1 MIGDIIVNMQ
11 HITMEFPAVLALDQ
25 VHFDLKSGEVHA
37 LIGEN
42 GAGKSTLM
50 KILCGVYKMKSGSV
64 EYKGQKIEIDSVQRA
79 QDLGISII
87 YQELNLVPYLSVAEN
102 IFIGRQP
109 IKNIGIDWNK
119 MYAETQRIIDD
130 LHVAISPRAIVKTLS
145 VAQQQMVEVAKATS
159 RNVEVLIMDEPTS
172 ALTRKEI
179 DELFRLIDRL
189 QKKGVGIIYISH
201 RLEELNEVGDRATVL
216 RDGKYVDTLSFEKG
230 VDLDH
235 LIRLMVGRDIKEK
248 FPKEIVEIGE
258 EALRVEN
265 ISTRALL
272 KNCSFSVRKGE
283 ILGVAGLLGA
293 GRTELMRA
301 ITGVDRRQSGDI
313 YIRGKKI
320 QINKVQDAVDHR
332 IGFLTEDRKGQGL
345 IPAFSVTYNITLT
358 CFEKFLKLGKL
369 NLKKESQLSQ
379 QMVNVLQIKTPSLSQ
394 KVRLLSGGNQQK
406 VVLAKWLL
414 KECDIIIFDEPTRGI
429 DVGAKFEIY
438 KLIIDLARNGV
449 AIIMV
454 SSELPEILGMSDRI
468 MVMSRGQIAGELTR
482 EEADQVKILQY
493 ATRRNE

>member
-1 MIGDIIVNMQ
+1 
-11 HITMEFPAVLALDQ
+11 MEFPAVLALDQ

>member
-1 MIGDIIVNMQ
+1 LIGDIIVNMQ

>member
-1 MIGDIIVNMQ
+1 
-11 HITMEFPAVLALDQ
+11 
-25 VHFDLKSGEVHA
+25 
-37 LIGEN
+37 
-42 GAGKSTLM
+42 
-50 KILCGVYKMKSGSV
+50 
-64 EYKGQKIEIDSVQRA
+64 
-79 QDLGISII
+79 
-87 YQELNLVPYLSVAEN
+87 
-102 IFIGRQP
+102 
-109 IKNIGIDWNK
+109 
-119 MYAETQRIIDD
+119 
-130 LHVAISPRAIVKTLS
+130 
-145 VAQQQMVEVAKATS
+145 
-159 RNVEVLIMDEPTS
+159 
-172 ALTRKEI
+172 
-179 DELFRLIDRL
+179 
-189 QKKGVGIIYISH
+189 
-201 RLEELNEVGDRATVL
+201 
-216 RDGKYVDTLSFEKG
+216 
-230 VDLDH
+230 
-235 LIRLMVGRDIKEK
+235 MVGRDIKEK

>member
-1 MIGDIIVNMQ
+1 MQ